1 MLLLEVTN
9 MSLITCDNDCVY
21 QKEGYCVLETPTVI
35 TNKSGCQNCVYYI
48 KVKSDNFSDFKI
60 HSS

>member
-1 MLLLEVTN
+1 
-9 MSLITCDNDCVY
+9 MSLITCATDCVY